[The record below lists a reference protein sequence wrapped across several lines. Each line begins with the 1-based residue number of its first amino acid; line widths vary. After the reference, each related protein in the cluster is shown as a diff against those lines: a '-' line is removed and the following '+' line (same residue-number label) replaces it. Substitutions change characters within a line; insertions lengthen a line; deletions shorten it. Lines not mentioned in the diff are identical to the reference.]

1 MPYVA
6 KEFVLTSI
14 FKNVS
19 EMKEGINTYSEIE
32 EHFGVLWKLR
42 MKRNGESL
50 GISLHCLIDKTEK
63 WRIEAERYLKLI
75 AATGKVH
82 SMSLTNPY
90 GNSEGEGLA
99 WGYQSFIPWNELMKD
114 YVIDDSVTVE
124 AHVKIL
130 KMTGIE
136 KKRIRNFDEST
147 KEFSDV
153 ALVVE
158 NEKFYVSKLF
168 LARQSSYF
176 KSLLLGNFA
185 EAKQSEVTLSSAD
198 SIDFQNYLEVL
209 HGESAAIDEDTV
221 NGILNLADI
230 YDTLTVGK
238 QCEKFLMNES
248 VKSKKEKL
256 ELAKKYNLKSLKN
269 KCLSEIKTIDDIRS
283 AVSGDMSQM
292 DPSVVAS
299 LIQKSISYQSK

>member
-1 MPYVA
+1 
-6 KEFVLTSI
+6 
-14 FKNVS
+14 
-19 EMKEGINTYSEIE
+19 MKEGINTYSEIE

-136 KKRIRNFDEST
+136 KKKLRNFDEST
-147 KEFSDV
+147 KEWSDLV
-153 ALVVE
+153 LVVE
-158 NEKFYVSKLF
+158 NEKFF
-168 LARQSSYF
+168 
-176 KSLLLGNFA
+176 
-185 EAKQSEVTLSSAD
+185 
-198 SIDFQNYLEVL
+198 
-209 HGESAAIDEDTV
+209 
-221 NGILNLADI
+221 
-230 YDTLTVGK
+230 
-238 QCEKFLMNES
+238 
-248 VKSKKEKL
+248 
-256 ELAKKYNLKSLKN
+256 
-269 KCLSEIKTIDDIRS
+269 
-283 AVSGDMSQM
+283 
-292 DPSVVAS
+292 VAS
-299 LIQKSISYQSK
+299 LLQKSISYQSK